1 MLEFLPRH
9 GLEWIAL
16 NAAGNALPLVTTV
29 VQLGGHISL
38 GLGDAPY
45 AVLGIPTNAK
55 VIAEAARLVRHCGPE
70 VVTPDEARELLGLVR

>member
-38 GLGDAPY
+38 GLGDDPY
-45 AVLGIPTNAK
+45 AILGTPTNAE
-55 VIAEAARLVRHCGPE
+55 VIAEAARLVRHCGAE
-70 VVTPDEARELLGLVR
+70 IATPDEARELLGLVR